1 LNRKPY
7 ILLLKNYIL
16 DKNLS
21 ARKIERMALEI
32 AERNTD
38 SEQIVLAGVPDNGC
52 IIADKLLPLLQQ
64 SFRGA
69 ISKVIIHIDKKNPG
83 EVSVTPSTNFDNVV
97 VIIVDDVASS
107 GKTLTYALKPFLQ
120 FHPKKIQT
128 LVLVERTHKVFPV
141 QADYVG
147 LSVATTLQ
155 EHIYVEVE
163 GAEVTGA
170 WME

>member
-1 LNRKPY
+1 
-7 ILLLKNYIL
+7 
-16 DKNLS
+16 
-21 ARKIERMALEI
+21 MALEI

-38 SEQIVLAGVPDNGC
+38 AAHIVLAGIQDNGC
-52 IIADKLLPLLQQ
+52 VIAARLLPLLQQ
-64 SFRGA
+64 IFNGTISTAA
-69 ISKVIIHIDKKNPG
+69 IHLDKKMP
-83 EVSVTPSTNFDNVV
+83 VQVTVTPATDFTDKV
-97 VIIVDDVASS
+97 VIIIDDVASS

-128 LVLVERTHKVFPV
+128 LVLVERTHKAFPV
-141 QADYVG
+141 QVDYVG

-163 GAEVTGA
+163 GAEITGA

>member
-1 LNRKPY
+1 M
-7 ILLLKNYIL
+7 KNYIL
-16 DKNLS
+16 NKDLS

-38 SEQIVLAGVPDNGC
+38 AENIVLAGIKDNGC
-52 IIADKLLPLLQQ
+52 IIAAKLLPLLQQ
-64 SFRGA
+64 TFSGT
-69 ISKVIIHIDKKNPG
+69 ILTVSIQLDKRNPG
-83 EVSVTPSTNFDNVV
+83 EITIMPTIDLNNVV
-97 VIIVDDVASS
+97 VIIIDDVASS

-128 LVLVERTHKVFPV
+128 LVLVERTHKCFPV

-163 GAEVTGA
+163 GAEITGA

>member
-1 LNRKPY
+1 M
-7 ILLLKNYIL
+7 KNYIL
-16 DKNLS
+16 DEDLT

-38 SEQIVLAGVPDNGC
+38 TDHIILAGVYHNGC
-52 IIADKLLPLLQQ
+52 TIAARLLPLLQQ
-64 SFRGA
+64 SFTGTISSVA
-69 ISKVIIHIDKKNPG
+69 IHLDKRNPG
-83 EVSVTPSTNFDNVV
+83 EITVTPPTDFDDAV
-97 VIIVDDVASS
+97 VIIIDDVASS

-128 LVLVERTHKVFPV
+128 LVLVERTHKAFPV

-163 GAEVTGA
+163 GDEVTGA

>member
-1 LNRKPY
+1 M
-7 ILLLKNYIL
+7 KNYIL
-16 DKNLS
+16 DKELTT
-21 ARKIERMALEI
+21 RKIERMALEI

-38 SEQIVLAGVPDNGC
+38 TNHIVLAGVQENGC
-52 IIADKLLPLLQQ
+52 VIADKLLPLLRQ
-64 SFRGA
+64 SFNGM
-69 ISKVIIHIDKKNPG
+69 ISTASIQLDKKTPG
-83 EVSVTPSTNFDNVV
+83 EVIITPQTDLNNVV
-97 VIIVDDVASS
+97 VIIIDDVASS

-128 LVLVERTHKVFPV
+128 LVLVERTHKAFPV

-163 GAEVTGA
+163 GMEVTGA

>member
-1 LNRKPY
+1 M
-7 ILLLKNYIL
+7 KNYIL
-16 DKNLS
+16 DKDLS

-38 SEQIVLAGVPDNGC
+38 AENIVLAGIKDNGC
-52 IIADKLLPLLQQ
+52 IIAAKLLPLLQQ
-64 SFRGA
+64 TFTGT
-69 ISKVIIHIDKKNPG
+69 ISTVSIHLDKRNPG
-83 EVSVTPSTNFDNVV
+83 EITVLPATSFNNVV
-97 VIIVDDVASS
+97 VIIIDDVASS

-128 LVLVERTHKVFPV
+128 LVLVERTHKAFPV

-155 EHIYVEVE
+155 DHIYVEVE
-163 GAEVTGA
+163 GTEVTGA